1 MTETVHHRQAR
12 CPCGTNHKP
21 SEPEDLRLVR
31 ILARDK
37 QGARLSLIDDRAEER
52 DSRIEIHFIPRG
64 ESPRAT
70 YICEMHHATGVL
82 RRAMRFAILQ
92 TALRRGLHTIN
103 IKESSRD
110 DNSNDSSL
118 PSESR
123 IIEIE
128 RETKL
133 MFQED
138 DELAPFR
145 QWLMDAPDDW
155 QACMLLSN
163 AYWTRTQVR
172 VLASPR
178 FRKLTRDLVLGRF
191 KPDFPSFPEALLSVE
206 FLGYWE
212 LAGCLASQFG
222 PGLSEVEVSIGER
235 LEIQLADRSNTISI
249 SHRDQ
254 DRFPIHLLRS
264 SIKRR
269 LQGTVANS

>member
-1 MTETVHHRQAR
+1 MTETECHSKAR

-21 SEPEDLRLVR
+21 SESQDVRPVR
-31 ILARDK
+31 ILVRDK

-52 DSRIEIHFIPRG
+52 DSRIEIQFIPRG
-64 ESPRAT
+64 EYRHAT
-70 YICEMHHATGVL
+70 YIYEMHQATGVL
-82 RRAMRFAILQ
+82 LRAMRFAILQ
-92 TALRRGLHTIN
+92 SALRRELRTIN

-110 DNSNDSSL
+110 DNSNGSSL
-118 PSESR
+118 PRESR
-123 IIEIE
+123 VIEIE
-128 RETKL
+128 HETKI

-138 DELAPFR
+138 EELAPFR
-145 QWLMDAPDDW
+145 QWLLDVPDDW

-172 VLASPR
+172 VLASPQ
-178 FRKLTRDLVLGRF
+178 FRDMTRGLVLGRY
-191 KPDFPSFPEALLSVE
+191 KPDFPSFPERLLSVE

-222 PGLSEVEVSIGER
+222 PRLSEVEISIGER
-235 LEIQLADRSNTISI
+235 PEIQLADQSNTISI

>member
-1 MTETVHHRQAR
+1 MTEPERHRKAR

-21 SEPEDLRLVR
+21 SEFLGVRPVR
-31 ILARDK
+31 ILVRDK
-37 QGARLSLIDDRAEER
+37 QGTRLSLIDDRVGEGG
-52 DSRIEIHFIPRG
+52 SRVEIHFMPRG
-64 ESPRAT
+64 ESGRAT
-70 YICEMHHATGVL
+70 YNCEMYRATDVL
-82 RRAMRFAILQ
+82 RRAMRFSILQ
-92 TALRRGLHTIN
+92 SALRRGLHTIS

-110 DNSNDSSL
+110 DDSNGTSL
-118 PSESR
+118 PSELR
-123 IIEIE
+123 VIDIE

-138 DELAPFR
+138 VELAPFR
-145 QWLMDAPDDW
+145 QWLLEAPDDW
-155 QACMLLSN
+155 QTCMLLSN

-172 VLASPR
+172 VLASPQ
-178 FRKLTRDLVLGRF
+178 FRELTRGLVLGRY

-222 PGLSEVEVSIGER
+222 PRLSDAEICIGER
-235 LEIQLADRSNTISI
+235 FEIRLVDQSATISV

>member
-1 MTETVHHRQAR
+1 MTETEHPRQAR
-12 CPCGTNHKP
+12 CPCGTKHKP
-21 SEPEDLRLVR
+21 SESENLRPVR

-37 QGARLSLIDDRAEER
+37 QGARLSLIDDRAGEGG
-52 DSRIEIHFIPRG
+52 SRIEIHFIPRG

-70 YICEMHHATGVL
+70 YFCEMHHATGVL

-92 TALRRGLHTIN
+92 SALRRGLHTIN
-103 IKESSRD
+103 VNESSRD
-110 DNSNDSSL
+110 DNSNGSSL
-118 PSESR
+118 PGESH
-123 IIEIE
+123 IIEVE

-138 DELAPFR
+138 EELAPFR

-172 VLASPR
+172 VLATPR
-178 FRKLTRDLVLGRF
+178 FRELTRGLVLGRY

-222 PGLSEVEVSIGER
+222 PYLSEAEICIGEM
-235 LEIQLADRSNTISI
+235 LEIQISDRSNIISI

-269 LQGTVANS
+269 LQGTVADS